1 VTPFLAVLFAL
12 TVVLDVAGQT
22 AFKLGLSSPSDAPLW
37 KRVATSPMAMAGF
50 AAYAVELVLWLAVLS
65 RAPLSVAFPLAA
77 LSYCGVLVT
86 SRLILRERVSPRR
99 WLGASIVTLGVA
111 LVCLSV

>member
-1 VTPFLAVLFAL
+1 MTPFLVILFAL

-22 AFKLGLSSPSDAPLW
+22 AFKIGLLSPSDAPLW
-37 KRVATSPMAMAGF
+37 KRVATSPMAIAGF
-50 AAYAVELVLWLAVLS
+50 CAYAVELVLWLAVLS

-86 SRLILRERVSPRR
+86 SRLILHERVSPRR